1 MLLKAGTMAAAAAK
15 SLVRAVAAG
24 GDRDALDAGNA
35 EIIARLRVSP
45 ECQEGQAAFL
55 EKRTPGWTITGTPA

>member
-1 MLLKAGTMAAAAAK
+1 MTRTGAAK
-15 SLVRAVAAG
+15 SLVRQVAAG

-35 EIIARLRVSP
+35 EMIARLRVSP
-45 ECQEGQAAFL
+45 EGQEGLAAIL